1 MGIVSDMSG
10 SLQQAELFCK
20 PPKVSTDIALAVTVS
35 ALCNGLG
42 NRGKTIVL
50 LDYGKEIKMV

>member
-50 LDYGKEIKMV
+50 LDYG